1 MDPVTSG
8 ILVVV
13 VLLVLMAI
21 GTPIAFALGA
31 VSLGALILDQVV
43 DRASE
48 VPERG
53 VQGPSLRHE
62 LQPQARRRGPEHH
75 RGGEHPEPLMGLMR

>member
-31 VSLGALILDQVV
+31 VSLGALILD
-43 DRASE
+43 
-48 VPERG
+48 RG
-53 VQGPSLRHE
+53 VGELIYFGETFLAVWRLSASLPSPCLS
-62 LQPQARRRGPEHH
+62 
-75 RGGEHPEPLMGLMR
+75 